1 MLSPED
7 KAIISEYMGWCNHKY
22 AKSGKLWGTGIC
34 IKCKDPLPLNHHFDL
49 NDAALCVVKMMEK
62 GDWKEFHYSVAT
74 HQERLRVSFADITA
88 WLFNADNF
96 FQAMAA
102 WLRGK

>member
-1 MLSPED
+1 MSMTPED
-7 KAIISEYMGWCNHKY
+7 KAIIAEYMGWGEYEDEYCR
-22 AKSGKLWGTGIC
+22 GMFPFDTI
-34 IKCKDPLPLNHHFDL
+34 IHFDL